1 MEILLPVINLL
12 MLISAALISLR
23 FGPRIRRHECFLLP
37 LLAFIILFVL
47 SLSVRPYYI
56 WSVNTFKYY
65 LFFGTFWVAPF
76 SVSFFLLASFPMKR
90 RFTRTLLHIL
100 SGLLF
105 VYYFLM
111 NLSFFIP
118 FKAYEFDNRCDID
131 NVCIQTTH
139 YTCGAGSMV
148 NLLSYYG
155 VDAREGEMAR
165 ISKTIPGRGVG
176 DAGILYALSKK
187 MNDPTLTPVLVLT
200 TIEELKN
207 IRIPVITTFRLTAL
221 IDHAVVIERFQ
232 DGVFTVIDP
241 ASGTEKWTATELEDK
256 WNRMA
261 IFYKPTIE

>member
-1 MEILLPVINLL
+1 MELFLPVINLL
-12 MLISAALISLR
+12 LLILSVLISLR
-23 FGPRIRRHECFLLP
+23 FGSHIRRHECFLLP
-37 LLAFIILFVL
+37 LLTFIILFVL

-90 RFTRTLLHIL
+90 NFTRSLLHIL
-100 SGLLF
+100 AGVLF
-105 VYYFLM
+105 TYYFLM

-118 FKAYEFDNRCDID
+118 FKAYDFDNRCDID

-139 YTCGAGSMV
+139 YTCGAASMV

-155 VDAREGEMAR
+155 IDAHEGEMAS

-187 MNDPTLTPVLVLT
+187 MNNSTLTPVLVLT

-207 IRIPVITTFRLTAL
+207 IRIPVITTFRLNAL

-241 ASGTEKWTATELEDK
+241 ASGIEKWPAAELEDK